1 MKIRIFMLAIITII
15 FGFIG
20 ISQVL
25 EISDDIQFPARY
37 GIRLSKIDSS
47 NSNISSNQVYNLLSK
62 SSTTDNQ
69 NIFRKYIDKNGDEI
83 GFCFSKEKD
92 SKYSNDIRELK
103 DSSFQAMYYSDKQ
116 LSNKTVDTLKEMGI
130 TVTSIEI
137 QWYLAGISFWS
148 SGIRAIGL
156 WGLIF
161 SVSLAYFSILNLYKK
176 ENYVIRFLGKLRIFH
191 IQQLLIDWFTI
202 LVISIILYFSYFFIF
217 KHPFSSIG
225 SLAYFSILGSN
236 FVLFATLIGII
247 RFIYNLLI
255 RHGNIL
261 TALRGKN
268 NPLVLNTIWFIG
280 IIGTLLLMPII
291 LNQITQNQTILRQQ
305 VDNLKPWSQLDSYRL
320 ASINMPSFMNENNS
334 NNQIDVS
341 GDLEFGKKFMSY
353 FNSDE
358 YIFTEKSGVYIPDF
372 LPNETKKELEQQ
384 YAEDNIDPKIMKNV
398 IYMNTNAYFLS
409 NKFFE
414 NKYQEIN
421 PTIPATIIIPTKY
434 KKQIDS
440 VINATY
446 MEFFQHS
453 EIKRNFFK
461 TIVVPNDEKTFL
473 FDYNGADLF
482 GFDDSRVQTAENE
495 IVVVLNMESVL
506 STDSAVTTYSNLM
519 KGLFLVDGIS
529 KLAKDSEINQNINE
543 IINPY
548 KSIKL
553 KINRLEM
560 RIKSAVFS
568 LFSLIIIQIYV
579 INQFF
584 LNMARQKVR
593 TITIKRLLG
602 KNLNLLILKSFK
614 WYLSI
619 IVITLIISFIFTINP
634 QIKVWLLLL
643 NLLEISLTLLLVKHI
658 TRKNTI
664 NVLKGDFEL

>member
-1 MKIRIFMLAIITII
+1 VKIRIFMLAIITII

>member
-1 MKIRIFMLAIITII
+1 MLAIITII